1 MSTNKHHNDLIFL
14 KDLFESLADS
24 GDMSTDDIKEE
35 LRTGGIE
42 PDAALKRLMS
52 GVEQASAD
60 SKKSVLDLAR
70 EERLRQQANF
80 KKTVD
85 SFKNWS
91 KEQLLTKIKEISLQG
106 GMMPAASYREL
117 EEQTEENLRALLED
131 LEMLRKR
138 GSTDAGHE

>member
-1 MSTNKHHNDLIFL
+1 MSTNKAHKDLIFL

-24 GDMSTDDIKEE
+24 GEMSTDEIKEE
-35 LRTGGIE
+35 LRTGGVD
-42 PDAALKRLMS
+42 PDSDLKRLM
-52 GVEQASAD
+52 GAVEQASAD
-60 SKKSVLDLAR
+60 SKKTVLDLAR
-70 EERLRQQANF
+70 EERLRQQDNF
-80 KKTVD
+80 KKTID

-106 GMMPAASYREL
+106 DMMPAASYREL

-138 GSTDAGHE
+138 GSADSGHE

>member
-1 MSTNKHHNDLIFL
+1 MSTNKCHINTIFL

-35 LRTGGIE
+35 LRTDGVD

-52 GVEQASAD
+52 AVEQASAD

-80 KKTVD
+80 KKTID

-91 KEQLLTKIKEISLQG
+91 KEQLLTKIKEISLKG
-106 GMMPAASYREL
+106 SLMPAASYREL

-138 GSTDAGHE
+138 DSTDSGHE

>member
-1 MSTNKHHNDLIFL
+1 VSTNKAHKDLIFL

-24 GDMSTDDIKEE
+24 GEMSTDEIKEE
-35 LRTGGIE
+35 LRTGGVD
-42 PDAALKRLMS
+42 PDAALKRLM
-52 GVEQASAD
+52 GAVEQASAD

-70 EERLRQQANF
+70 EERLRQQDNF
-80 KKTVD
+80 KKTID

-106 GMMPAASYREL
+106 EMMPAASYREL

-138 GSTDAGHE
+138 GSADSGHE